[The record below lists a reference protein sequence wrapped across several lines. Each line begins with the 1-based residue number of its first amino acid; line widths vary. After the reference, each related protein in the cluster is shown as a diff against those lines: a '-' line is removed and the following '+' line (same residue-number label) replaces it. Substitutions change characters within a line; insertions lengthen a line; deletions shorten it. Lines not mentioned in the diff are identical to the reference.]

1 MTFNTD
7 TISKL
12 INDEN
17 FQYLLSEL
25 QFRYECE
32 SKYENKNE
40 YADVFNKF
48 INKFFNVT
56 DTHVTI
62 KLRPFGFT
70 INAPVD
76 YINKMGTRTNVNSK
90 ISIGLKTDGTLV
102 MKTQMV

>member
-1 MTFNTD
+1 MKFNKENVV
-7 TISKL
+7 KL
-12 INDEN
+12 IDDEK
-17 FQYLLSEL
+17 FQTLLSNL
-25 QFRYECE
+25 QFRWECE
-32 SKYENKNE
+32 SEYENKNE

-56 DTHVTI
+56 DTNVKI
-62 KLRPFGFT
+62 KLRPFGFI
-70 INAPVD
+70 INAPYE